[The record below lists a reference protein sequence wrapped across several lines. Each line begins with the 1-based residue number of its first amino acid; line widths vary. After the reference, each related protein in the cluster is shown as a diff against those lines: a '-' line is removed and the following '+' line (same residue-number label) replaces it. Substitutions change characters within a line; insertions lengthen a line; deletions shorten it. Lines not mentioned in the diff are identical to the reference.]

1 MVLTAQPSVKNRS
14 REPRISPGFTPHTGA
29 RRGAHIRRI
38 FIRAE
43 PMQRLAGDGFGHGM
57 GAVEFPVANLVA
69 CVIELRDD
77 PSTAA
82 IDRIG

>member
-1 MVLTAQPSVKNRS
+1 
-14 REPRISPGFTPHTGA
+14 
-29 RRGAHIRRI
+29 
-38 FIRAE
+38 
-43 PMQRLAGDGFGHGM
+43 MQRLAGEGFGHGM